1 MRSLKERPYALKSS
15 MPSMTKQSFKDECD
29 INNIMAKFQK
39 TGALTHYM
47 RHAPEYGD
55 ATQVE
60 YADALNVV
68 ANANTMFEELP
79 SSIRKKFD
87 NDPAKFLE
95 FVQDEKNE
103 SEMEELGLKKASSVS
118 SMDPD
123 IATEEHPSGS
133 TENTEEEDG
142 GQES

>member
-1 MRSLKERPYALKSS
+1 MRPLKERPYALKSTL
-15 MPSMTKQSFKDECD
+15 PSMTKQSFKDECN
-29 INNIMAKFQK
+29 INKIMAKFQK
-39 TGALTHYM
+39 TGALNHYM
-47 RHAPEYGD
+47 KFAPEYGD
-55 ATQVE
+55 ATQVD

-95 FVQDEKNE
+95 FVQDEKNAA
-103 SEMEELGLKKASSVS
+103 EMEELGLKNSSPVS
-118 SMDPD
+118 NRDPE

-133 TENTEEEDG
+133 TENTEKEDG
-142 GQES
+142 GQEN